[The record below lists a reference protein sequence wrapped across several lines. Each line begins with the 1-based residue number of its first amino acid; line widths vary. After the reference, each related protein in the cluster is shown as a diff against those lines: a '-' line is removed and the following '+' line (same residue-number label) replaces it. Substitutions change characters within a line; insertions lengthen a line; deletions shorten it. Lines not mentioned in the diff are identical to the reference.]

1 MTELLEK
8 AFTEASRL
16 PLAMQNM
23 IAERLL
29 EDINAEDKWDDSFA
43 DSQDELSRL
52 ADEAVADFQSGK
64 TKSLK
69 EVL

>member
-1 MTELLEK
+1 MTKSLKK

-16 PLAMQNM
+16 PLATQNL

-29 EDINAEDKWDDSFA
+29 EDIQAEGKWDESFA
-43 DSQDELSRL
+43 QTQEELSLLANEAL
-52 ADEAVADFQSGK
+52 ADFRNGK
-64 TKSLK
+64 TKPQE